1 METGV
6 SRSRSSR
13 LPDRLWRSSVSAFS
27 SFWRL
32 SLALRIWA
40 MVQLLLSVSSRSS
53 NKSSRLPSEVLTS
66 FSSFWYSGISS
77 PDSSRVVRML
87 LVVALRAVSVSLAE
101 FSSGMS
107 ESDLPVS
114 SSSAFSAASV
124 LGSSVPRSLMSC
136 LRT

>member
-1 METGV
+1 MLK
-6 SRSRSSR
+6 S
-13 LPDRLWRSSVSAFS
+13 
-27 SFWRL
+27 

-40 MVQLLLSVSSRSS
+40 MVQLLLSVSSSRSS
-53 NKSSRLPSEVLTS
+53 NRSSRLPSEVLTS

-107 ESDLPVS
+107 ESDLPVN

>member
-1 METGV
+1 
-6 SRSRSSR
+6 
-13 LPDRLWRSSVSAFS
+13 
-27 SFWRL
+27 
-32 SLALRIWA
+32 
-40 MVQLLLSVSSRSS
+40 
-53 NKSSRLPSEVLTS
+53 
-66 FSSFWYSGISS
+66 
-77 PDSSRVVRML
+77 ML

-136 LRT
+136 LRTWSIPEMPLDIEERLPCTACMVLSMELTPV